1 MSQLF
6 MAMGS
11 FSYGPLAPFF
21 RDDLGISRGQ
31 VGSLIAVYYF
41 TGTVAAIPAGIIV
54 DRLGARSMLIL
65 CLVLEG
71 LPFAAMSMAGSYL
84 MMGLFAALSGIGYGF
99 INQVSTKGIMNWFP
113 PAGRATAM
121 GIKQSGVTIG
131 AAAAAWLLPV
141 LSVAYS
147 WRTGVWAIGMAMFV
161 MSFFAFILYREHPP
175 GEFICG
181 PMAARKESGQ
191 SLLMALA
198 QPTLL
203 ALLLIVPFLSF
214 SQGCVVSFLVLYL
227 KEQIQLPV
235 ELAGQCMMAG
245 MIAAAVGRISW
256 GVVSDRMFGG
266 DRLTPVII
274 MSLIGAVSAMGMA
287 LLSPGSSPWPAFF
300 WSILL
305 GFSLSGWTAMVMVL
319 SAELGGV
326 KLAASVVSVLITVIG
341 LGFLIGPIVFG
352 YVADHMGYFSSW
364 MIVVITSLLSV
375 GGFVHIDALHR
386 NHERSK
392 E

>member
-1 MSQLF
+1 M
-6 MAMGS
+6 
-11 FSYGPLAPFF
+11 
-21 RDDLGISRGQ
+21 
-31 VGSLIAVYYF
+31 IAVYYF
-41 TGTVAAIPAGIIV
+41 TGTVANIPAGILV

-71 LPFAAMSMAGSYL
+71 LPFAVMSLAGSYV
-84 MMGLFAALSGIGYGF
+84 MIGVFSALSGIGYGF

-131 AAAAAWLLPV
+131 AAVAAWLLPV
-141 LSVAYS
+141 LSVAYG
-147 WRTGVWAIGMAMFV
+147 WRTGVRAIGVAMFA
-161 MSFFAFILYREHPP
+161 MSFFAFLFYREHPP
-175 GEFICG
+175 G
-181 PMAARKESGQ
+181 AACREPKADRKENGQ
-191 SLLMALA
+191 SLLMVLA
-198 QPTLL
+198 QPMLL
-203 ALLLIVPFLSF
+203 ALLVVVPFLAF

-227 KEQIQLPV
+227 KEQIRLPV
-235 ELAGQCMMAG
+235 ELAGQCMTAG

-256 GVVSDRMFGG
+256 GVVSDRLFGG

-287 LLSPGSSPWPAFF
+287 VLSPGSSSWPAFF

-305 GFSLSGWTAMVMVL
+305 GFSLSGWNGMVMVL

-326 KLAASVVSVLITVIG
+326 KLAASVVSVLITVVG
-341 LGFLIGPIVFG
+341 VGFLIGPIVFG

-364 MIVVITSLLSV
+364 MIVVITSLFSV

-386 NHERSK
+386 HRNGDYFLIEKSRK
-392 E
+392 